1 MATVSFT
8 RGSGTLPSIIDGQF
22 VVNTSTGKV
31 YLDNNTSRIELAPS
45 PVTSVNNK
53 TGAVSLSYSDVGASK
68 AIKSITR
75 SGTTF
80 TYTCLD
86 GTTGTFTQQ
95 DNNTT
100 YSAGTGISLSGT
112 TFLNSGVRSI
122 ATGSSNGTIS
132 VNTNGTSTNVAVKG
146 LDNSAFNAAYSKYC
160 LHDLFAFCRMIT
172 PTFESTTNG
181 STWTAQTLNKKIF
194 IQKEIGTGSKL
205 FGNSTLAYRWT
216 WSGNGFSYSGAKYL
230 VLKST
235 YNNPG
240 FDITIKVESQSAS
253 DSSWTILGTGTTS
266 SLNSNNYVLQTSG
279 VSGSISALRIT
290 ITKVDSSNT
299 TGSINLT
306 SMQYLT
312 DRPGD
317 QGGDRAYE
325 LPFDWDE
332 NRTITCIKLYGA
344 VWNDYAEYRSGE
356 ITEPGR
362 VVHECPDGI
371 MRMSTK
377 RLESACEIISDTFGF
392 AIGETDEC
400 KTPIA
405 ATGRVLAY
413 VDSDRYDFNLGDAVC
428 SGVNGTVSKMTREEI
443 MMYPE
448 RIIGTVSEIP
458 EYETWGTGN
467 VKVNGRIWIRI
478 R

>member
-1 MATVSFT
+1 MSSLLSLQKGASANLNNVV
-8 RGSGTLPSIIDGQF
+8 IKDGQLL
-22 VVNTSTGKV
+22 VTTDTKQI
-31 YLDNNTSRIELAPS
+31 YLDNDTTRLLLNDY
-45 PVTSVNNK
+45 PVKSVNGK
-53 TGAVSLSYSDVGASK
+53 TGTVSLSYSDVGASK

-112 TFLNSGVRSI
+112 TFSNSGVRSI
-122 ATGSSNGTIS
+122 AIGSNNGTIS
-132 VNTNGTSTNVAVKG
+132 VNTNGTSTDVAVKG

-181 STWTAQTLNKKIF
+181 STWIAQTLNKKIF
-194 IQKEIGTGSKL
+194 IQKEIGTGSRL

-240 FDITIKVESQSAS
+240 LSVTIKVESQNAS
-253 DSSWTILGTGTTS
+253 DSSWTVLGTGTTS
-266 SLNSNNYVLQTSG
+266 GLNSGYYVLQTSG

-290 ITKVDSSNT
+290 ITKVDSSDT

-317 QGGDRAYE
+317 QGGDIAYE

-332 NRTITCIKLYGA
+332 NRAINAINLSVQSYQVLHAGNWNQYCAASSHTHSYLPLSGGTMTGAITISHTANATMDKTTTNPRIIFSESGSQPVGLVYTDYDSYRAPAGLKVLNLSDNQLAWFEAEGEMYAAGGNKVHHNGNLKFSLSGTTLTITK
-344 VWNDYAEYRSGE
+344 S
-356 ITEPGR
+356 
-362 VVHECPDGI
+362 
-371 MRMSTK
+371 
-377 RLESACEIISDTFGF
+377 
-392 AIGETDEC
+392 
-400 KTPIA
+400 
-405 ATGRVLAY
+405 
-413 VDSDRYDFNLGDAVC
+413 
-428 SGVNGTVSKMTREEI
+428 
-443 MMYPE
+443 
-448 RIIGTVSEIP
+448 
-458 EYETWGTGN
+458 
-467 VKVNGRIWIRI
+467 
-478 R
+478 